1 MLESYYEILSLILGL
16 FLVIGA
22 IKDLYGYKQT
32 GNIKG
37 CFYSMKG
44 SICNNFHIDSRCLF
58 CIITIPIMIKGAIC

>member
-44 SICNNFHIDSRCLF
+44 RLYA
-58 CIITIPIMIKGAIC
+58 TIFTLIAGVYFVLLPFL